1 MPCNVTPM
9 VAVMPEPNC
18 MGVAFSV
25 VSHLFLCGFLKGWVG
40 SWWNVRM
47 TPWPPT
53 QKTKKKWRRLRE
65 QWNRRWPRNASC
77 TMSG

>member
-25 VSHLFLCGFLKGWVG
+25 VSHCYSFVFVWFPKGVG
-40 SWWNVRM
+40 GVM
-47 TPWPPT
+47 VECDGLLL
-53 QKTKKKWRRLRE
+53 RRRK
-65 QWNRRWPRNASC
+65 RN
-77 TMSG
+77 GEG